1 MGVFDIWVCFMEE
14 MGKDVRFM
22 IYFKPLSA
30 LPKSP
35 TSGHTYIL
43 LENLIVTVIR
53 TKKINPVRLSQMAAC
68 KVLHSL

>member
-1 MGVFDIWVCFMEE
+1 MEE
-14 MGKDVRFM
+14 VGKDVRFL

-35 TSGHTYIL
+35 TSGHTHIL

-53 TKKINPVRLSQMAAC
+53 TKKLIQSDLVRWLLLVKFHIVC
-68 KVLHSL
+68 K